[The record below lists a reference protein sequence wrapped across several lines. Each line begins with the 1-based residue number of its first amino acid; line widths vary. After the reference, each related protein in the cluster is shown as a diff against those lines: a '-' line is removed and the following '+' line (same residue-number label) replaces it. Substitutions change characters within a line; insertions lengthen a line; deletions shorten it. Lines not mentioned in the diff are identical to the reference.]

1 MFKRALIMIN
11 VVVWVG
17 SAHTSTFGVVW
28 GDLNAKTEKA
38 LALVDR
44 TLKKCGR

>member
-1 MFKRALIMIN
+1 MKVVIWVESARA
-11 VVVWVG
+11 
-17 SAHTSTFGVVW
+17 SACGVVW